1 MQPSSRSSSAASDI
15 GVPKDLS
22 GTSATLMIEG
32 MSCASCVARVEKA
45 IRAVPGVTDA
55 SVNLATERAEVHFS
69 GPPNVDAV
77 ATAIRNAG
85 YTPVIETIELAI
97 SGMTCASCVN
107 RVERVLKKQP
117 GVLAANVNLATERAN
132 VCYLAGTVTVDALE
146 QAVARAGFGAQRL
159 EATTQPAAGR
169 HAAEA
174 KSLTQS
180 LAIALALTVPLFIL
194 AMAPEFLPALQNFID
209 QKIGVESLRIV
220 ECVLAS
226 LVLFGPGWRFF
237 AKGVP
242 ALLHGAP
249 DMNAL
254 VALGTFAAWSYSFV
268 ATFAPQL
275 FPAGTAHVY
284 FEAAG
289 VIVSLILLGRV
300 LEARAKGVAGAAIER
315 LLGLTP
321 ETAQVM
327 RNGVPVDV
335 KLASIVPGD
344 LVFIRPG
351 ERVPLDGEVVEGT
364 SFVDQSMLTGEA
376 QPVRKNIGEEV
387 VGGTINTS
395 GSLKVK
401 VTKTRADTV
410 LARIIKMVEQ
420 AQGAKLPIQAL
431 ADKVTAWFVPAV
443 MGVAALTFVIWLVF
457 GPQPSFTYALV
468 NMVAV
473 LIIACPCA
481 MGLATPVS
489 IMVATGRA
497 AEFGILFRQGAALQ
511 SLREVEIIAFDKTG
525 TLTRGHPE
533 LTDFSVAAG
542 FKEDEVLALDAAVEM
557 NSEHPI
563 GKAIIAAAKARGL
576 AIQKTEDFEATP
588 GFGVTA
594 YVGGRNVA
602 LGADR
607 FMAKLTIDIASFAD
621 EAARLARDGKS
632 PLFAAIDGK
641 LAGIFAVADPIK
653 PSATRAIAA
662 LKALGLSCAMVSGDR
677 QATAEA
683 IGRSLGIEKIVAEV
697 LPEGK
702 VAAVETLRAGGK
714 KLAFVGD
721 GINDAPALAAAD
733 VGIAVGTGTDIAIE
747 SADVVLMSGELDA
760 VVAAVA
766 LSRATMR
773 NIAQNLFWAF
783 AYNIVLIP
791 VAAGALY
798 PAFGILLSPMLGAG
812 AMAFSSVFVVTN
824 ALRLKRFKVVG

>member
-1 MQPSSRSSSAASDI
+1 
-15 GVPKDLS
+15 
-22 GTSATLMIEG
+22 MIEG

-45 IRAVPGVTDA
+45 IRAVPGVGEA
-55 SVNLATERAEVHFS
+55 FVNLATERAEVHFS
-69 GPPNVDAV
+69 GPANIDAV
-77 ATAIRNAG
+77 ASAIRNAG
-85 YTPVIETIELAI
+85 YTPVVETVELSI

-117 GVLAANVNLATERAN
+117 GVLSANVNLATERAN
-132 VCYLAGTVTVDALE
+132 VSYLSGTVAVETLE
-146 QAVARAGFGAQRL
+146 QAVARAGYEARPIEAAEPAQD
-159 EATTQPAAGR
+159 R
-169 HAAEA
+169 HAAEM
-174 KSLTQS
+174 KSLVKS
-180 LAIALALTVPLFIL
+180 LVEAAILTVPLVAM
-194 AMAPEFLPALQNFID
+194 AMAPEFFPPLQTFID
-209 QKIGVESLRIV
+209 QHIGLFTWHVFEWA
-220 ECVLAS
+220 LAT
-226 LVLFGPGWRFF
+226 LILFGPGLRFF

-254 VALGTFAAWSYSFV
+254 VALGTFAAWSYSCV

-289 VIVSLILLGRV
+289 VIVTLILLGRV
-300 LEARAKGVAGAAIER
+300 LEARAKGVAGAAIEH
-315 LLGLTP
+315 LLGLRP
-321 ETAQVM
+321 QTAQLM
-327 RNGVPVDV
+327 RNGVPVEV

-344 LVFIRPG
+344 LVLIRPG
-351 ERVPLDGEVVEGT
+351 DRIPLDGEVVEGS
-364 SFVDQSMLTGEA
+364 SFVDQSMLTGEP
-376 QPVRKNIGEEV
+376 QPVRKSTGEEV

-395 GSLKVK
+395 GSLTFK
-401 VTKTRADTV
+401 VTKTGADTV

-431 ADKVTAWFVPAV
+431 ADKVTAWFVPAA
-443 MGVAALTFVIWLVF
+443 MGVAALTFIVWFIF
-457 GPQPSFTYALV
+457 GPPPSFTYALV
-468 NMVAV
+468 NMVSV

-497 AEFGILFRQGAALQ
+497 AELGILFRQGAALQ

-525 TLTRGHPE
+525 TLTKGHPE
-533 LTDFSVAAG
+533 LTDLFVAPG
-542 FKEDEVLALDAAVEM
+542 FKEDDVLALAAAVEM

-563 GKAIIAAAKARGL
+563 GKAIVAAAKERGL
-576 AIQKTEDFEATP
+576 EIEKAEDFEATP
-588 GFGVTA
+588 GLGVTA
-594 YVGGRNVA
+594 RAGAEKIA

-607 FMAKLTIDIASFAD
+607 FMAKLGIDIAAFAD
-621 EAARLARDGKS
+621 QAARLAHEGKS
-632 PLFAAIDGK
+632 PLFAAVDGR

-653 PSATRAIAA
+653 ASAPRAIAA
-662 LKALGLSCAMVSGDR
+662 LKALGLTCAMVSGDR
-677 QATAEA
+677 RATAEA
-683 IGRSLGIEKIVAEV
+683 IARGLGIEKVVAEV

-702 VAAVETLRAGGK
+702 VAAVENLRAGGK
-714 KLAFVGD
+714 QLAFVGD

-733 VGIAVGTGTDIAIE
+733 AGIAVGTGTDIAIE

-798 PAFGILLSPMLGAG
+798 PAAGILLSPMLGAG

-824 ALRLKRFKVVG
+824 ALRLKRFRLAG

>member
-1 MQPSSRSSSAASDI
+1 
-15 GVPKDLS
+15 
-22 GTSATLMIEG
+22 MIEG

-69 GPPNVDAV
+69 GPPDIDAV

-97 SGMTCASCVN
+97 SGMTCASCVS

-117 GVLAANVNLATERAN
+117 GVTSANVNLATERAN
-132 VCYLAGTVTVDALE
+132 VSYLAGTVTIDALE
-146 QAVARAGFGAQRL
+146 QAVAHAGFGAHRL
-159 EATTQPAAGR
+159 EETEQPAAGR

-180 LAIALALTVPLFIL
+180 LIIALALTLPLFIL
-194 AMAPEFLPALQNFID
+194 AMAPEFFPALQNLVD

-220 ECVLAS
+220 ECGLAS

-237 AKGVP
+237 AKGIP

-254 VALGTFAAWSYSFV
+254 VALGTFAAWSYSCV

-351 ERVPLDGEVVEGT
+351 ERVPLDGEVVEGA
-364 SFVDQSMLTGEA
+364 SFVDQSMLTGEP
-376 QPVRKNIGEEV
+376 QPVRKSVGEEV
-387 VGGTINTS
+387 VGGTISTS

-401 VTKTRADTV
+401 VTKTGADTV

-497 AEFGILFRQGAALQ
+497 AELGILFRQGAALQ

-525 TLTRGHPE
+525 TLTKGHPE

-542 FKEDEVLALDAAVEM
+542 FKEDEVLALAAAVEM

-594 YVGGRNVA
+594 RVGGQRIA

-607 FMAKLTIDIASFAD
+607 LMAKLTIDIVSFAD

-702 VAAVETLRAGGK
+702 LAAVETLRAGGK
-714 KLAFVGD
+714 ELAFVGD

-760 VVAAVA
+760 VVAALA

-824 ALRLKRFKVVG
+824 ALRLKRFKPGA